1 MKDKNKKDPDA
12 SAEGQEGNVSETA
25 EGEGNMAT
33 EKACKKSMDLSGED
47 LEKSLGRLGEFAQTN
62 DAESRKSA
70 LLQKAMEGDLEKS
83 ERDELFGLMGGQ
95 GDEPGVTHAD
105 TITKSMEEND
115 TLQKALDVSDYLREQ
130 HEELCKSL
138 TQLAEYQEQA
148 ESRQHE
154 FNLILAK
161 AISDTGTL
169 VKAMSERLGVIAQ
182 QPARAP
188 KSKLGPQQAQPLQKS
203 FAGQAPEGE
212 QLSKSM
218 VLDTLDAMH
227 VESMEKGMD
236 GRTARGESI
245 LNAIAKY
252 ENSNMLSK
260 SMLAEV
266 QAYRQRSQA
275 TAH

>member
-1 MKDKNKKDPDA
+1 MKDKNKKDPDV
-12 SAEGQEGNVSETA
+12 SANGQDGNEMGADNGEET
-25 EGEGNMAT
+25 MT

-47 LEKSLGRLGEFAQTN
+47 LEKSLGRLGEFAQSN
-62 DAESRKSA
+62 DAETRKNA
-70 LLQKAMEGDLEKS
+70 LLQKAMEGELEKS
-83 ERDELFGLMGGQ
+83 ERDELFGLMGGSSFEGG
-95 GDEPGVTHAD
+95 GDSHAE
-105 TITKSMEEND
+105 TITKSMDDND

-138 TQLAEYQEQA
+138 GQLAEYQEQA

-161 AISDTGTL
+161 AVSDTGTL
-169 VKAMSERLGVIAQ
+169 VKAMSERLGVIAA

-188 KSKLGPQQAQPLQKS
+188 KSRGVPQSQPLQKS
-203 FAGQAPEGE
+203 FAGQAPDGE

-218 VLDTLDAMH
+218 VLDTLDSMH

-236 GRTARGESI
+236 GRTPAGESI

-252 ENSNMLSK
+252 ENTNMLSK

-266 QAYRQRSQA
+266 KAHRQRQA